1 MPYSNTEEAVI
12 KRNIIKGRREMAR
25 LLRGVRGQFALV
37 AIFAAFINVLVLA
50 GPLFMLQVYDRVLP
64 ARSLPTLI
72 NLFLLVA
79 FLFMMMGVLDWAR
92 GRLLARIG
100 ADHQRGLE
108 RRVFDA
114 AIVDATVNTQ
124 ERSSNNA
131 LRDLEILQRYYA
143 SPVAAAVF
151 DLPWTPLYLG
161 VLFVFHP
168 WLGALAFAGGAALI
182 LLSFA
187 TQFVT
192 RARLDETAQLENK
205 ARYLGNDFLRQIETI
220 VSLGMRESGFK
231 RWQAARHESM
241 SNAIHTTDV
250 SGSFHAVMRALR
262 LLLQTSMLA
271 LGAYLVLQ
279 GEVSAGA
286 MVAASILM
294 GRALAPVELAVG
306 GWTQWQGAS
315 LARDRLAAL
324 LGAHPPER
332 KGSEWIT
339 PKPQLT
345 VEGLTIRPATSDRAT
360 LDMIS
365 FSLEPGEALGVI
377 GPLGAGKSVLARSLC
392 NFHRPS
398 AGTIRLDDVPLDQYD
413 RDNLGRLIGYLPQ
426 SISFFPGTVAENI
439 ARLDPA
445 PDKDRVIAAAKRAGA
460 HQMILKLPAGYDTP
474 IEFEGASLSDRQRQ
488 LVALSRALY
497 HDPILL
503 VLDEPNLLL
512 NGDAGPG
519 LQAMLSDLKAHGGA
533 AIVMTN
539 SPGALAECDRILV
552 LDRGAQ
558 RALGARDDVL
568 KRMIASATKSRVVPA
583 ADSAA

>member
-1 MPYSNTEEAVI
+1 MPYSNTDQAII
-12 KRNIIKGRREMAR
+12 KRNILKGRREMAR
-25 LLRGVRGQFALV
+25 LLGRVRRQFVLV
-37 AIFAAFINVLVLA
+37 AIFAAFINLLVLA

-79 FLFMMMGVLDWAR
+79 FLFTMMGVIDWAR

-114 AIVDATVNTQ
+114 AIIDATINTQ

-131 LRDLEILQRYYA
+131 LRDLEIVQRYYA

-168 WLGALAFAGGAALI
+168 WLGALAFAGGATLI
-182 LLSFA
+182 LLSLA

-192 RARLDETAQLENK
+192 RGRMEETTQLENK
-205 ARYLGNDFLRQIETI
+205 ARYLGNDFLRQIETV

-241 SNAIHTTDV
+241 DNAIRATDL
-250 SGSFHAVMRALR
+250 SGSFHASMRALR
-262 LLLQTSMLA
+262 MLLQTSMLA

-279 GEVSAGA
+279 GELSAGA
-286 MVAASILM
+286 MIAASILM
-294 GRALAPVELAVG
+294 GRSLAPVELAVG
-306 GWTQWQGAS
+306 GWTQWQRAS
-315 LARDRLAAL
+315 VARDRLAAL
-324 LGAHPPER
+324 LGAHPAAQ
-332 KGSEWIT
+332 KGTEWVSPKARLAVEDIT
-339 PKPQLT
+339 
-345 VEGLTIRPATSDRAT
+345 VRPANSDRAT
-360 LDMIS
+360 LEMIS

-392 NFHRPS
+392 NFSHPS
-398 AGTIRLDDVPLDQYD
+398 SGTIRLDEVPLDQYD

-426 SISFFPGTVAENI
+426 SVTFFPGTVAENI
-439 ARLDPA
+439 ARLDLA
-445 PDKDRVIAAAKRAGA
+445 PDMDRVIAAAKRAGA
-460 HQMILKLPAGYDTP
+460 HQMILKMPAGYDTP

-503 VLDEPNLLL
+503 ILDEPNLLL
-512 NGDAGPG
+512 SEDGGAC
-519 LQAMLSDLKAHGGA
+519 LHTMLSDLKARGGA

-539 SPGALAECDRILV
+539 SPGALAECERILV
-552 LDRGAQ
+552 LDHGAQ

-568 KRMIASATKSRVVPA
+568 KRMIASATKARVVPR